1 MAQSGSPLPKITS
14 GVPLALTPYASGL
27 QLPEKTRYGSR
38 FHSTLHVASLM
49 AIIGPW
55 TAPLSCTP
63 TYRVV
68 TPPGGLAITG
78 LAKSIPV
85 PSDTRHCTAPVSELT
100 LIILPL
106 TAVPIHRWVPT
117 TLGVAC
123 SGTPSASDQTMA
135 PLAVLIASRSP
146 FSLAT

>member
-14 GVPLALTPYASGL
+14 GTPLALTPYASGL

-49 AIIGPW
+49 AII
-55 TAPLSCTP
+55 
-63 TYRVV
+63 
-68 TPPGGLAITG
+68 G

-146 FSLAT
+146 FSLTT